1 MKHTLQYI
9 LLILTSFIVF
19 SSCEDSDDIDAREPS
34 MVSRTVLVYMA
45 ANNSPS
51 LPHTQNFNAMV
62 SAANNGA
69 LANGG
74 RLIVFRK
81 ISYPKVEAQLVEI
94 TKNTVNVLKTYPSD
108 INSVAPDVMKMV
120 IADIH
125 HIAPAK
131 EYGLLLWSHASGWIA
146 PSRSWG
152 QDIGF
157 SGQDRE
163 MSIPDLADALGNHQF
178 RFIYMDCCFMGN
190 IETLYELRDVADYI
204 IASPTET
211 PYAGMDYERNI
222 PEFFAED
229 IDFHK
234 IVANTHEVVA
244 ALYTSRL

>member
-19 SSCEDSDDIDAREPS
+19 SSCEDSDDIDAREPA

-108 INSVAPDVMKMV
+108 INSVAPDVMK
-120 IADIH
+120 
-125 HIAPAK
+125 
-131 EYGLLLWSHASGWIA
+131 W
-146 PSRSWG
+146 
-152 QDIGF
+152 
-157 SGQDRE
+157 
-163 MSIPDLADALGNHQF
+163 
-178 RFIYMDCCFMGN
+178 
-190 IETLYELRDVADYI
+190 
-204 IASPTET
+204 
-211 PYAGMDYERNI
+211 
-222 PEFFAED
+222 
-229 IDFHK
+229 
-234 IVANTHEVVA
+234 
-244 ALYTSRL
+244 

>member
-19 SSCEDSDDIDAREPS
+19 SSCEDSDDIDAREPA

-69 LANGG
+69 LGNGG

-125 HIAPAK
+125 DIAPAE
-131 EYGLLLWSHASGWIA
+131 EYGLL
-146 PSRSWG
+146 
-152 QDIGF
+152 
-157 SGQDRE
+157 
-163 MSIPDLADALGNHQF
+163 
-178 RFIYMDCCFMGN
+178 
-190 IETLYELRDVADYI
+190 
-204 IASPTET
+204 
-211 PYAGMDYERNI
+211 
-222 PEFFAED
+222 
-229 IDFHK
+229 
-234 IVANTHEVVA
+234 
-244 ALYTSRL
+244 